1 MARAALPPCFLKGDC
16 QMTNDEK
23 IKKIQ
28 ALIDSKIPRLEHYY
42 KLFEEMGDIEYK
54 YTEYVESDVDKEIRR
69 LPNADYHMC
78 CCLMTLIF
86 REDYFMNGK
95 FKERYDSGMVTD
107 VLKRMILL
115 LKGEDDKRSEL
126 KEKKMKISRLQ
137 EVDIRKLWAHEQYD
151 FSAWLAKEENIEL
164 LNEKIGLTLV
174 DINTEA
180 YVGSYRCDIVAVDET
195 TGIRVIIENQLE
207 NSNHDHLGK
216 IITYASGLDAKVI
229 VWIVKEARDEH
240 RSAIEW
246 LNNNTVQDINF
257 FLIELHAYQIG
268 NSDYAPMF
276 QIVEQPNDFIKEQKG
291 KKSTDTMN
299 KSQSERLEFWTL
311 FNDHVVERNKPFA
324 IHKASSISWY
334 NIAVGTSQA
343 YISVSL
349 VNKDSYI
356 GVELYIASNKEL
368 FDKLYAEHE
377 KIEKEL
383 GFEVD
388 WQRLDNAKASRILYK
403 ISGLNFD
410 DHSNYDALIEEA
422 IDKVLIMR
430 EVFKNRLK

>member
-1 MARAALPPCFLKGDC
+1 
-16 QMTNDEK
+16 MTNDEK

-28 ALIDSKIPRLEHYY
+28 ALIDSKTPRLEHYY

-54 YTEYVESDVDKEIRR
+54 YTEYVESNVDKEIRR

-86 REDYFMNGK
+86 REDYFMNDK

-403 ISGLNFD
+403 IDGLNFD

>member
-1 MARAALPPCFLKGDC
+1 M
-16 QMTNDEK
+16 K
-23 IKKIQ
+23 I
-28 ALIDSKIPRLEHYY
+28 
-42 KLFEEMGDIEYK
+42 
-54 YTEYVESDVDKEIRR
+54 
-69 LPNADYHMC
+69 
-78 CCLMTLIF
+78 
-86 REDYFMNGK
+86 GK
-95 FKERYDSGMVTD
+95 
-107 VLKRMILL
+107 
-115 LKGEDDKRSEL
+115 L
-126 KEKKMKISRLQ
+126 KE
-137 EVDIRKLWAHEQYD
+137 VNIRELWAHEQYD

-291 KKSTDTMN
+291 KKSTDTMT
-299 KSQSERLEFWTL
+299 KTQSERLEFWTQ
-311 FNDHVVERNKPFA
+311 FNDHVIARGKPFA
-324 IHKASSISWY
+324 VRKASPNQNY
-334 NIAVGTSQA
+334 DIAIGTSEA
-343 YISVSL
+343 KLSIWLEYKHFAISVM
-349 VNKDSYI
+349 
-356 GVELYIASNKEL
+356 LYINSNKAL
-368 FDKLYAEHE
+368 YDKLYECRKE
-377 KIEKEL
+377 IESEIGNEL
-383 GFEVD
+383 I
-388 WQRLDNAKASRILYK
+388 WYRLDNAKASI
-403 ISGLNFD
+403 ISNHIDGLNID

-430 EVFKNRLK
+430 DVFKNRLK

>member
-1 MARAALPPCFLKGDC
+1 
-16 QMTNDEK
+16 MTNDEK

-28 ALIDSKIPRLEHYY
+28 ALIDSKTPRLEHYY

-54 YTEYVESDVDKEIRR
+54 YTEYVESNVDKEIRR

-299 KSQSERLEFWTL
+299 KSQSERLEFWTQ
-311 FNDHVVERNKPFA
+311 FNDHVINRGKPFP
-324 IHKASSISWY
+324 IRKAGTAHWYDVSI
-334 NIAVGTSQA
+334 GTSEA
-343 YISVSL
+343 KISIAL
-349 VNKDSYI
+349 VNKDSFI
-356 GVELYIASNKEL
+356 SVELYIYDNKAL
-368 FDKLYAEHE
+368 FDKLYEEHDY
-377 KIEKEL
+377 IQKEL
-383 GFEVD
+383 GFD
-388 WQRLDNAKASRILYK
+388 LNWYRLENSKASRIQSK
-403 ISGLNFD
+403 IDGLNFD
-410 DHSNYDALIEEA
+410 DHSNYDHLIEEA
-422 IDKVLIMR
+422 IDKVLKMR

>member
-1 MARAALPPCFLKGDC
+1 
-16 QMTNDEK
+16 MTNDEK

-28 ALIDSKIPRLEHYY
+28 ALIDSKTPRLEHYY

-86 REDYFMNGK
+86 REDYFMNGE

-291 KKSTDTMN
+291 KKSTDTMT
-299 KSQSERLEFWTL
+299 KTQSERLEFWTQ
-311 FNDHVVERNKPFA
+311 FNDHVIARGKPFA
-324 IHKASSISWY
+324 VRKASPNQNY
-334 NIAVGTSQA
+334 DIAIGTSEA
-343 YISVSL
+343 KLSIWLEYKHFAISVM
-349 VNKDSYI
+349 
-356 GVELYIASNKEL
+356 LYINSNKAL
-368 FDKLYAEHE
+368 YDKLYECRKE
-377 KIEKEL
+377 IESEIGNEL
-383 GFEVD
+383 I
-388 WQRLDNAKASRILYK
+388 WYRLDNAKASI
-403 ISGLNFD
+403 ISNHIDGLNID

-430 EVFKNRLK
+430 DVFKNRLK

>member
-1 MARAALPPCFLKGDC
+1 
-16 QMTNDEK
+16 MTNDEK

-28 ALIDSKIPRLEHYY
+28 ALIDSKTPRLEHYY

-115 LKGEDDKRSEL
+115 LKGEDNKRSEL
-126 KEKKMKISRLQ
+126 KEKKMKKSRLQ

-403 ISGLNFD
+403 IDGLNFD

-430 EVFKNRLK
+430 DVFKNRLK

>member
-1 MARAALPPCFLKGDC
+1 
-16 QMTNDEK
+16 MTNDEK

-28 ALIDSKIPRLEHYY
+28 ALIDSKPPRLEHYY

-54 YTEYVESDVDKEIRR
+54 YTEYVESNVDKEIRR

-137 EVDIRKLWAHEQYD
+137 EVDIRKLWKHEQYD

-299 KSQSERLEFWTL
+299 KSQSERLEFWTQ
-311 FNDHVVERNKPFA
+311 FNDHVINRGKPFP
-324 IHKASSISWY
+324 IRKAGTAHWYDVSI
-334 NIAVGTSQA
+334 GTSEA
-343 YISVSL
+343 KISIAL
-349 VNKDSYI
+349 VNKDSFI
-356 GVELYIASNKEL
+356 SVELYIYDNK
-368 FDKLYAEHE
+368 
-377 KIEKEL
+377 
-383 GFEVD
+383 
-388 WQRLDNAKASRILYK
+388 
-403 ISGLNFD
+403 
-410 DHSNYDALIEEA
+410 AL
-422 IDKVLIMR
+422 
-430 EVFKNRLK
+430 